1 MMRQDYETA
10 QTPYVVENK
19 KGERMSI
26 RSYQLLQAELSSQT
40 MLSMIVAVSRALPLV
55 ALGCTF
61 INTNYPFHIIQL
73 SVVFFQKRGC

>member
-1 MMRQDYETA
+1 MGVSNGEIHPRN
-10 QTPYVVENK
+10 NK
-19 KGERMSI
+19 
-26 RSYQLLQAELSSQT
+26 
-40 MLSMIVAVSRALPLV
+40 LPRVTVMV

>member
-1 MMRQDYETA
+1 MQDNVITISLV
-10 QTPYVVENK
+10 T
-19 KGERMSI
+19 
-26 RSYQLLQAELSSQT
+26 ELSLILNANKSH
-40 MLSMIVAVSRALPLV
+40 RREYRLV